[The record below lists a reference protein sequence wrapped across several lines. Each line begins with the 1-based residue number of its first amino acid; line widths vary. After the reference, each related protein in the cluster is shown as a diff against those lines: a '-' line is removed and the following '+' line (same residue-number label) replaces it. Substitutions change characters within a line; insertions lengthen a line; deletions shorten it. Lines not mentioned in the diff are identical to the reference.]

1 MGIYLVKSQKWG
13 SLLSM
18 IYDIMGIDGGN
29 TIFLSPNLVKY
40 YNTIPHGIV

>member
-29 TIFLSPNLVKY
+29 TIYLIPYLVKY
-40 YNTIPHGIV
+40 YNTILYGVV